1 MLKRIAVGAAAAALL
16 ALGSGQAF
24 ADTSWGDVA
33 PQHATPA
40 TTAWG
45 DDAPADTSWGG
56 VAPQQATPATTAW
69 GDVTPANTSWGWGTP
84 AGQ

>member
-24 ADTSWGDVA
+24 ADTSRGGVA
-33 PQHATPA
+33 PQKATPA

-45 DDAPADTSWGG
+45 DDAPA
-56 VAPQQATPATTAW
+56 
-69 GDVTPANTSWGWGTP
+69 NTSWGWGTP